1 MSKKIIMLIGTILG
15 NCLVLALY
23 NLWPDIPAEV
33 VQWVVAGISS
43 TGIGGVLGQ
52 GFADGLSR
60 GLTSHQGKKILD
72 SQLEK
77 NGSAPGDSAS

>member
-23 NLWPDIPAEV
+23 NLWPDIPVDMA
-33 VQWVVAGISS
+33 QWVVAGISS
-43 TGIGGVLGQ
+43 TGLGGVLGQ
-52 GFADGLSR
+52 GLADGMSR
-60 GLTSHQGKKILD
+60 GLTSHQGKKILE

-77 NGSAPGDSAS
+77 NGPAPGDSAP

>member
-23 NLWPDIPAEV
+23 NLWPDIPVDMA
-33 VQWVVAGISS
+33 QWVVAGISS
-43 TGIGGVLGQ
+43 TGLGGVLGQ
-52 GFADGLSR
+52 GLADGMSR
-60 GLTSHQGKKILD
+60 GLTSHQGKKILE

-77 NGSAPGDSAS
+77 NGSAPGDSAP